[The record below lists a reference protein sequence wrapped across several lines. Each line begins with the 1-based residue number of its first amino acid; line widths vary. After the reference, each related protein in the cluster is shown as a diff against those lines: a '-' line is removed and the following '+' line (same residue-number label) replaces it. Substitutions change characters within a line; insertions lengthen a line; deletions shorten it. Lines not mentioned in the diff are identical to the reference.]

1 MRDYKN
7 LTNSELLSIID
18 SAEVD
23 NKEFKEISNLAK
35 TDMEFRAR
43 ISEIKFGNKQDLKN
57 LTEVLENAIDEASKD
72 AKPDI
77 QEILDRF
84 KKTIGSLEQGK
95 ERITSSMEQRKDNE
109 ER

>member
-43 ISEIKFGNKQDLKN
+43 ILEIQFGNKQDQKENRYN
-57 LTEVLENAIDEASKD
+57 LIEVLENAVDEASED
-72 AKPDI
+72 AKPKI
-77 QEILDRF
+77 QESLDRI
-84 KKTIGSLEQGK
+84 KKIIGN
-95 ERITSSMEQRKDNE
+95 DN
-109 ER
+109 R

>member
-43 ISEIKFGNKQDLKN
+43 ILEIQFGNKQDQKENSYN
-57 LTEVLENAIDEASKD
+57 LIEVLENVVDEASED
-72 AKPDI
+72 AKPKI
-77 QEILDRF
+77 QESLDRI
-84 KKTIGSLEQGK
+84 KKIIGN
-95 ERITSSMEQRKDNE
+95 DN
-109 ER
+109 R

>member
-43 ISEIKFGNKQDLKN
+43 ILEIKFGNKQDLKN

-72 AKPDI
+72 SKPYI
-77 QEILDRF
+77 QEILDRI
-84 KKTIGSLEQGK
+84 KKIIGN
-95 ERITSSMEQRKDNE
+95 DN
-109 ER
+109 RY

>member
-43 ISEIKFGNKQDLKN
+43 ILEIKFGNKQDLKN

-77 QEILDRF
+77 QEIIDRI
-84 KKTIGSLEQGK
+84 KKIIGN
-95 ERITSSMEQRKDNE
+95 DN
-109 ER
+109 R